1 MNYQFYVLFFV
12 SIKVYNRY
20 GRKLEDT
27 RRLIKVQC
35 YSAEGTA
42 NFYMRPIEGLTV
54 LLDMDTKEVVEI
66 SDQGRDIPV
75 PKSSGTD
82 YRFEAAGRNKPS
94 ARVKSL
100 NPISIEQPLGPSFEV
115 TDGHQIKWAGWKFHL
130 KPDPRAGVVV
140 SDVKVTDPGTGERR
154 AVMYKGFASEL
165 FVPYMDPTDAWY
177 FKTYMDAGEYGF
189 GLQAMPLVPLNDCP
203 RNAYYMDGV
212 FVAGDGKPYVRSNMV
227 CIFEKYTGDIG
238 WRHSESPITGMEVR
252 SVTYFLRVYFFGI

>member
-1 MNYQFYVLFFV
+1 
-12 SIKVYNRY
+12 
-20 GRKLEDT
+20 
-27 RRLIKVQC
+27 
-35 YSAEGTA
+35 
-42 NFYMRPIEGLTV
+42 MRPIEGLTV
-54 LLDMDTKEVVEI
+54 LVDIDTKKVVEI
-66 SDQGRDIPV
+66 HDLGRDIPI

-82 YRFEAAGRNKPS
+82 YRFEVTAQNKPS

-100 NPISIEQPLGPSFEV
+100 NPISIEQPSGPSFEV
-115 TDGHQIKWAGWKFHL
+115 TDGHLVKWAGWEFHL

-140 SDVKVTDPGTGERR
+140 SDAKITDPITGESR
-154 AVMYKGFASEL
+154 AVMYRGFVSEL

-212 FVAGDGKPYVRSNMV
+212 FAAGDGKPYVRSNMV

-238 WRHSESPITGMEVR
+238 WRHSECPITGMEVR
-252 SVTYFLRVYFFGI
+252 LVTLFTTLSTSICCKFDISANHPLQNMTRYEKLDRK